1 MNFTCLTQFTK
12 ITKINLNAV
21 KHAHLRLRPT
31 GEQPSSAPWTPKGG
45 LAGGSKGGLAAGPPL
60 EATAPTSGRELT
72 SSSKGGCRLRAGVQD
87 KGLLEKSDW
96 LTTSGVL
103 VVIIVQKHGMNF
115 TCLTAFKLI
124 FVNAVKHM
132 VCKIRDCSKNAT
144 GLKQVMYLWQL
155 SSKNLGRTLLV

>member
-1 MNFTCLTQFTK
+1 MAIIVQKPGMNFTCLTQFTK

-45 LAGGSKGGLAAGPPL
+45 LAGGSNGGLAAGPPL

-103 VVIIVQKHGMNF
+103 VEMFHFRISSRGN
-115 TCLTAFKLI
+115 LI
-124 FVNAVKHM
+124 
-132 VCKIRDCSKNAT
+132 
-144 GLKQVMYLWQL
+144 GLVRLKVLPL
-155 SSKNLGRTLLV
+155 RI